1 MIPIEEYILSWEILY
16 APALSPNEWHSDARN
31 RTSRKPLRS
40 KLVQKDAGH
49 CLPGQPLVNVLL
61 AALDEVVVLDVIL
74 DVVLDGIL
82 DVMLDIQ

>member
-1 MIPIEEYILSWEILY
+1 MIPTEEYILSWEILY

-40 KLVQKDAGH
+40 KLVQEDAGH
-49 CLPGQPLVNVLL
+49 CLPGQLLVHVLL
-61 AALDEVVVLDVIL
+61 AALDEVVVLDVML

>member
-1 MIPIEEYILSWEILY
+1 MCSEGEYSLPSEILY
-16 APALSPNEWHSDARN
+16 AAALRPNEWHSDARN

-40 KLVQKDAGH
+40 KLVQEDAGH
-49 CLPGQPLVNVLL
+49 CLPGQLLFHVLL
-61 AALDEVVVLDVIL
+61 ATLDEVVVLDVML

>member
-40 KLVQKDAGH
+40 KLVQEDAGH
-49 CLPGQPLVNVLL
+49 CLLGQLLVNVLL
-61 AALDEVVVLDVIL
+61 AALDEVVVPDVMM